1 MTALTVTGTSP
12 FARGD
17 GAPSLSVPVRPVTTA
32 SEIRSEWIK
41 FRTLRSSWIVIAVTM
56 VAVVGIGMLVSYFTN
71 THWGSLGPDDRANFN
86 AVDRS
91 LTGVNL
97 AQLTIG
103 VLGVL
108 FISGEYGTGMIRST
122 MSAAPTRIPVLAAKS
137 FVFAVVTFVS
147 SVVATVVAFEA
158 GEALLGSHGVGWG
171 AHGAVRAV
179 VGAALYLTVVGLLG
193 VAIGF
198 LVRST
203 AGGIGALFGVLLI
216 LPVIFEA
223 LPSSWNNTVGPYL
236 PSNAGGALWSLH
248 SAHTVLSP
256 WVGFAVFCAWAA
268 AGLVAA
274 GFVLRRRDV

>member
-1 MTALTVTGTSP
+1 MTATTTTPAPAAPAWAEGPDRRVTVSP
-12 FARGD
+12 V
-17 GAPSLSVPVRPVTTA
+17 STA
-32 SEIRSEWIK
+32 TVIRSEWIK
-41 FRTLRSSWIVIAVTM
+41 FRTLRSSWIVTAVTM
-56 VAVVGIGMLVSYFTN
+56 IAVVGIGMLVSYFTK
-71 THWGSLGPDDRANFN
+71 THWASLGPDERANFN

-97 AQLTIG
+97 AQLTVG

-122 MSAAPTRIPVLAAKS
+122 LGAAPTRLPVLVAKS
-137 FVFAVVTFVS
+137 FVFAIVTFVS
-147 SVVATVVAFEA
+147 SVAATVVAFAA
-158 GEALLGSHGVGWG
+158 GQALLGPHGVGWS
-171 AHGAVRAV
+171 APGAVRAV
-179 VGAALYLTVVGLLG
+179 IGAALYLTVVGLLG
-193 VAIGF
+193 VALGF

-248 SAHTVLSP
+248 SDHAVLSP
-256 WVGFAVFCAWAA
+256 WAGFAVFCAWAA
-268 AGLVAA
+268 TGLIAA
-274 GFVLRRRDV
+274 GVVLRRRDA